1 MVVRKVGRGVVGVL
15 DDGTVLTEKELNEK
29 GEKVIR
35 VGKIKML

>member
-1 MVVRKVGRGVVGVL
+1 MMRKVGRGVVGVF
-15 DDGTVLTEKELNEK
+15 DDGTVLAEKELNEK